1 MNAPDIL
8 LRLMLSVAIGGVI
21 GWERGA
27 GRRPAGFRT
36 HILVSLGAAVAML
49 TGEMVALRSGSG
61 DATRIAAQVVSGIGF
76 LGAGTILKVG
86 VNIKGLTTAAS
97 LWATACLGLAAGAGL
112 FLMAALGLVIVIV
125 TLTILERMEKR
136 FLYGKMTAASVTLL
150 TDNPSAVIEHVNS
163 VLLLLNIDMHKLRSS
178 AVEGGRHEVKFEMH
192 QRLPSLEC
200 DFTYASSRIVSL
212 PNVLSMKVDG
222 Y

>member
-1 MNAPDIL
+1 MDALNIL
-8 LRLMLSVAIGGVI
+8 LKLLLSVLIGGVI

-49 TGEMVALRSGSG
+49 TGEMVTRQYGSG

-112 FLMAALGLVIVIV
+112 FLMAGIGLVIVLV
-125 TLTILERMEKR
+125 TLTMLERMEKR
-136 FLYGKMTAASVTLL
+136 FFYGKMTAAAVVLT

-163 VLLLLNIDMHKLRSS
+163 VLLLLNIDIHKLRSS
-178 AVEGGRHEVKFEMH
+178 AMEGGRYEVKFEM
-192 QRLPSLEC
+192 RSRVPSHEC
-200 DFTYASSRIVSL
+200 DFTYAGSRICSL
-212 PNVLSMKVDG
+212 PNVLSMKVDEF
-222 Y
+222 

>member
-1 MNAPDIL
+1 MEALQIL

-21 GWERGA
+21 GWERGV

-49 TGEMVALRSGSG
+49 TGEMVASRYGTG
-61 DATRIAAQVVSGIGF
+61 DATRIASQVVSGIGF

-112 FLMAALGLVIVIV
+112 FLMAALGLVIVML
-125 TLTILERMEKR
+125 TLTILERMEKH
-136 FLYGKMTAASVTLL
+136 FIYGKMTAAAVTLL
-150 TDNPSAVIEHVNS
+150 TDDPAQVIERINS
-163 VLLLLNIDMHKLRSS
+163 ALLLLSIDMHKLRSS
-178 AVEGGRHEVKFEMH
+178 AVEGGRYEVKFEMH
-192 QRLPSLEC
+192 ARVPSHEC
-200 DFTYASSRIVSL
+200 DFTYASSKIMSL
-212 PNVLSMKVDG
+212 PGVLSMKVDEF
-222 Y
+222 